1 MNIYTRILTN
11 TLIYKRDFYF
21 CFHYL
26 HYADHSNHSCT
37 HDSTHDKVHPYGDLL
52 LCLFQSSL
60 MWAFFIPLYVHA
72 LSLSHY
78 FPLALFII
86 AYYHGSGKQLF
97 GISFW
102 DISNNTPALKRALCL
117 SETPQPPAPISST
130 VSANVPYYTS
140 ILPVSSR
147 NAIPVC
153 TWLSQHSAGFFEL
166 KLIARRNKCFRVIF
180 ISLCPSR
187 FLIIM
192 GCTPL

>member
-102 DISNNTPALKRALCL
+102 DISNNTLALKRALCL
-117 SETPQPPAPISST
+117 SETSQPWPQYRPPSLQMYPTTHPFCLFPLAMQS
-130 VSANVPYYTS
+130 PYV
-140 ILPVSSR
+140 LGSR
-147 NAIPVC
+147 NI
-153 TWLSQHSAGFFEL
+153 LQDSSNSSSLHAG
-166 KLIARRNKCFRVIF
+166 IKCFRVIF